1 MKEMT
6 MKDQGM
12 PLGDFRFCFP
22 YEPCS
27 QELKA
32 RLAALNTVTGAQ
44 IRANLAHAACEAE
57 IARLEVIDQRVKAQ
71 MKAEAHD
78 RIGQSMA
85 LAAQI
90 RKAGYTAKRSEVPL
104 LRQMARDFDDRTFE
118 LFRLGWLDK
127 LPVACELYVTRVL
140 NQRIADLDDAE
151 RERATKIAKR
161 VIAPAQPQPQGAL
174 TLRQAAYAG

>member
-1 MKEMT
+1 MKEMS

-32 RLAALNTVTGAQ
+32 RMAALNAVTGAQ
-44 IRANLAHAACEAE
+44 IRVNLARAAREAE
-57 IARLEVIDQRVKAQ
+57 MARLEVLDRRVKTQ

-90 RKAGYTAKRSEVPL
+90 RKAGYTAKRSDVPI

-127 LPVACELYVTRVL
+127 LPATCELYVTREL
-140 NQRIADLDDAE
+140 DQRIADLDDAE
-151 RERATKIAKR
+151 TQRAAHSDE
-161 VIAPAQPQPQGAL
+161 
-174 TLRQAAYAG
+174 